1 MADRRMPGARAAAR
15 ATEGR
20 KACKFSALTRD
31 SLLACGESGAAGL
44 ETCRDGGGDLRR
56 RIDDSDA
63 CCLERLA
70 LGGVAAGI
78 AGHDRAGMPHFL
90 AWRSGGA
97 GD

>member
-1 MADRRMPGARAAAR
+1 MADRRMPGASAAAV

-44 ETCRDGGGDLRR
+44 ETCRNGCGDLRR
-56 RIDDSDA
+56 RIDDGDA
-63 CCLERLA
+63 CCFERLA

-78 AGHDRAGMPHFL
+78 AGHDRAGMAHFL
-90 AWRSGGA
+90 SRWGGGA